1 MHSKGLG
8 LGVVNE
14 DLAFEWNL
22 KAAKSGD
29 SNGQVNLA
37 FLYKEGKGVSQN
49 DKESVKWYLEA
60 AKQENPHAQNNLAFM
75 YSKGRGVAQ
84 SFDEAVRWYQRAADN
99 GFEPANANLIQAK
112 AKKATED
119 GPLIR
124 SWVVTKSSGEKV
136 QACLL

>member
-14 DLAFEWNL
+14 EMAFQWNL

-60 AKQENPHAQNNLAFM
+60 AKQENPHAQNNLASM

-84 SFDEAVRWYQRAADN
+84 SYDEAILWYQRAADN

-112 AKKATED
+112 AKKAAAED
-119 GPLIR
+119 NLPKPL
-124 SWVVTKSSGEKV
+124 VETKPSSEKAR
-136 QACLL
+136 ACLL